1 MLVYKKPS
9 TDLASLLAKKRVTFT
24 AQKDAIVGL
33 VRCVAALHS
42 KRLVHCGLSPSSL
55 VRISKTLPSTL
66 NRTQKATLSPIWTLA
81 LSNLPATPVQVL
93 SPKPFPSS
101 QPRLTKS

>member
-9 TDLASLLAKKRVTFT
+9 TDLARLLAKKRVTFT

-42 KRLVHCGLSPSSL
+42 KRLVHCGLSPTSL
-55 VRISKTLPSTL
+55 VRIPRIQP
-66 NRTQKATLSPIWTLA
+66 NWHRVIIDCIQKYEP
-81 LSNLPATPVQVL
+81 
-93 SPKPFPSS
+93 
-101 QPRLTKS
+101 